1 MGEQRYSSAET
12 EPSPLNGEKR
22 STPCPGDFTPR
33 EESPYPL
40 SKRLVVVH

>member
-1 MGEQRYSSAET
+1 MGEQRYSSTQT
-12 EPSPLNGEKR
+12 EPWPINGEKW
-22 STPCPGDFTPR
+22 STPCPGDFTTR